1 MFIREKDGMIAV
13 YRNLE
18 LMMESQGRTT
28 EFMRCADYVLKVDRD
43 EPQSCKFIKDRSG
56 MFSENT
62 VFLKKVLE
70 IINFLYG
77 YEKNSKK
84 E

>member
-18 LMMESQGRTT
+18 LMMESQGGTT
-28 EFMRCADYVLKVDRD
+28 EFIHCADYVIQV
-43 EPQSCKFIKDRSG
+43 EPNEPGLCKFVKDRSG

-70 IINFLYG
+70 IINFLY
-77 YEKNSKK
+77 ERRKK
-84 E
+84 